1 MIMLLHY
8 MTLQNRR
15 RSLKIR
21 DIIIREEASAGATA
35 SGNIATISFPMTPGT
50 TKKQQRQAVDPF
62 GYTVNTKGK
71 KKRKDPVYNVPVIKR

>member
-1 MIMLLHY
+1 

-21 DIIIREEASAGATA
+21 DIIIREEASA

-62 GYTVNTKGK
+62 GYTVNKKGK

>member
-1 MIMLLHY
+1 M
-8 MTLQNRR
+8 
-15 RSLKIR
+15 KIR

-62 GYTVNTKGK
+62 GYTVNKKGK
-71 KKRKDPVYNVPVIKR
+71 KKRKDLVYNVPVIKR

>member
-1 MIMLLHY
+1 

-21 DIIIREEASAGATA
+21 DIIIREEASAG
-35 SGNIATISFPMTPGT
+35 GNIATISFPMTPGT

-62 GYTVNTKGK
+62 GYTVNKKGK

>member
-1 MIMLLHY
+1 

-21 DIIIREEASAGATA
+21 DIIIREEAIA

-62 GYTVNTKGK
+62 GYTVNKKGK